1 VYSETVAVTVTGDA
15 GTVVTEV
22 TFEGGGGGAGVEV
35 ETTVVD
41 LTIVQGQLV
50 TVMVSEAVAV

>member
-1 VYSETVAVTVTGDA
+1 MTVTGDA